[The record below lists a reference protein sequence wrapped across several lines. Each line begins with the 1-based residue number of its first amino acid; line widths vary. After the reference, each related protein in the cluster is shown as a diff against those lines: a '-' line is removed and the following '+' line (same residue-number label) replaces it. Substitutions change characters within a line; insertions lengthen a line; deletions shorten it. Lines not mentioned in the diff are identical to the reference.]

1 MTFENSY
8 LVTKERYKN
17 WVRHPVKKA
26 GHIYKTLWILLF
38 IVTLYLSVSS
48 VVKTDTVSSYIFIL
62 LSLLCIYQAFIRD
75 SVIANR
81 KFKLLSKQQEADQWQ
96 RTVILSDNIEV
107 REGKLVTEFTFDQI
121 SELIDLGEYYA
132 LGIGTGRDVQYLRLL
147 KNAFVEKTDED
158 FLDFF
163 KREHEDI
170 PIG

>member
-75 SVIANR
+75 IVIANR

-107 REGKLVTEFTFDQI
+107 REGKLVTEFTYDQI

-132 LGIGTGRDVQYLRLL
+132 LGIGTGRNVQYLRLL
-147 KNAFVEKTDED
+147 KNAFVEKTDQE

-163 KREHEDI
+163 RREHEDI
-170 PIG
+170 PIR

>member
-62 LSLLCIYQAFIRD
+62 LSLLCVYQAFIRD
-75 SVIANR
+75 IVIANR

>member
-8 LVTKERYKN
+8 TVTKERYKN

-48 VVKTDTVSSYIFIL
+48 VVKTDMVSSYIFIL
-62 LSLLCIYQAFIRD
+62 LSLLCIYQAFIKD

-81 KFKLLSKQQEADQWQ
+81 KFKLLSKQQEADKWQ

-107 REGKLVTEFTFDQI
+107 REGKLITEFTYDQI